1 MDWIVKQ
8 TQSIFDTFSQLLTTK
23 LFEFG
28 GKPFSL
34 STLVQL
40 IFLILIAL
48 LIARTVS
55 EWMKRKLLVR
65 FKFDRG
71 SREAIASVTHYVL
84 AIIGFFIVLQSAG
97 INLSSLTVVA
107 GALGIGFGFGL
118 QNLASNF
125 ISGVTL
131 LFDQPIKVG
140 DFIEVDSLLGTVEKI
155 SIRSTVVRTLDGVS
169 AIVPNNRFIENNI
182 INWSYQDPKCRIHIP
197 VGVAHNSEP
206 ILVTEALLAAAH
218 KESRVLSNPAPK
230 VWFKRFGE
238 EALEFELLVW
248 IDNPPETDP
257 ITSTLNFLIEAEF
270 RDRSIE
276 IALPQR
282 DVYIRNIDA
291 IATLLQHR
299 PNLPDVNSNMALP
312 NIPVLPMAKKP
323 PKSLSNWTLRDL
335 LRRISY
341 FEKSSDL
348 ELRDLIEY
356 GYRQLFPTNQLIC
369 QENEP
374 GDSFYLILSGS
385 VEVFSQRAGKY
396 IATLHEGEFFGEISV
411 LMGTTRSASVRTLED
426 TILFVVERNELQKL
440 LMNHR
445 QLADQIAEKL
455 SQRQQS
461 LRDLGLLVDEAESEQ
476 TPLERIRKRI
486 TTIFGI

>member
-8 TQSIFDTFSQLLTTK
+8 IQSIFDTFSQLLTTK

-71 SREAIASVTHYVL
+71 SREAIGSVTNYVL
-84 AIIGFFIVLQSAG
+84 AIIGFFIILQSAG

-107 GALGIGFGFGL
+107 GALGIGLGFGF

-155 SIRSTVVRTLDGVS
+155 SIRSTIVRTLDGVS

-206 ILVTEALLAAAH
+206 ILVTEALLEAAH

-282 DVYIRNIDA
+282 DVYIRNVDA
-291 IATLLQHR
+291 IATLLQDR
-299 PNLPDVNSNMALP
+299 LNSPDVTSNMALP
-312 NIPVLPMAKKP
+312 TIPVIPIAKKP

>member
-1 MDWIVKQ
+1 MNWIVKQ
-8 TQSIFDTFSQLLTTK
+8 TQSIVDTCSQLLTTK

-40 IFLILIAL
+40 IFFILIAL
-48 LIARTVS
+48 VFARTIS
-55 EWMKRKLLVR
+55 EWMKRQLLVR

-71 SREAIASVTHYVL
+71 SREAIASVTHYIL
-84 AIIGFFIVLQSAG
+84 AILGFFIVLQSAG
-97 INLSSLTVVA
+97 INLSSLTVLA

-140 DFIEVDSLLGTVEKI
+140 DFIEVDTLLGTVEKI

-169 AIVPNNRFIENNI
+169 VIVPNNRFIENQI

-197 VGVAHNSEP
+197 VGVAHDSEP
-206 ILVTEALLAAAH
+206 VLVTEALLAAAH
-218 KESRVLSNPAPK
+218 QDSRVLSNPAPK

-248 IDNPPETDP
+248 IDDPPETDP

-270 RDRSIE
+270 RDRSIA

-282 DVYIRNIDA
+282 DVYIRNVEA
-291 IATLLQHR
+291 LATLLQNQ
-299 PNLPDVNSNMALP
+299 PNVGGVNTNNSSQ
-312 NIPVLPMAKKP
+312 NIPVLSTAQKP

-356 GYRQLFPTNQLIC
+356 GYRQLFPINQLIC

-374 GDSFYLILSGS
+374 GDSFYLILSGA
-385 VEVFSQRAGKY
+385 VEVFSQRADKY

-411 LMGTTRSASVRTLED
+411 VMGTARSASVRTVED

-440 LMNHR
+440 LMIHR
-445 QLADQIAEKL
+445 KLADQIAEKL
-455 SQRQQS
+455 SERQQS